1 MYKVTLINAS
11 GYIVDRSYFE
21 TVSEARTL
29 ALDWSADYPGHE
41 VDIKFVLPARAP
53 TWTEITL
60 A

>member
-1 MYKVTLINAS
+1 MYTVTLINAS

-21 TVSEARTL
+21 TITEARTL
-29 ALDWSADYPGHE
+29 AFEWSTDYPGHD

>member
-1 MYKVTLINAS
+1 MYTILLINAS

-21 TVSEARTL
+21 TITEARAL
-29 ALDWSADYPGHE
+29 AADWSADYPGHE

-53 TWTEITL
+53 TWTEVTL